1 MITVSNKENCTGCSA
16 CASVCPNVCIKMQE
30 DQEGFWYPAVNVSEC
45 VQCGLCV
52 RTCPVLQKQGLQAEE
67 RTLDIKAYAAYNK
80 AGSVRLES
88 SSGGIFPLLAEE
100 IVNAGGVVF
109 GASFDE
115 DFNVIH
121 DYAETYDEISKFMGS
136 KYVQSKIG
144 NSYQL
149 VRDALNQDRM
159 VLFTG
164 TPCQISGLRYFLGRE
179 YNNLLCQDVICLGVP
194 NPKAWRKYVAFR
206 EELAGSTTCNV
217 SFRRK
222 DKGWTRYSVFF
233 QFANNTSYQRC
244 HYRDEY
250 MTAFLRAISIR
261 PSCYVCRFRGIRRE
275 SDITFGDFWG
285 IHNVFPEMDD
295 DKGISLVLV
304 HSGKGQEIFDRV
316 RHRMLYRFVNVN
328 DAVLYNPST
337 VKSVSKH
344 PFREQFFE
352 CLSNERFDV
361 LVRRFCR
368 DQLGTR
374 IVHTVALI
382 IRLARTIVRKAKGL

>member
-194 NPKAWRKYVAFR
+194 R
-206 EELAGSTTCNV
+206 L
-217 SFRRK
+217 
-222 DKGWTRYSVFF
+222 
-233 QFANNTSYQRC
+233 
-244 HYRDEY
+244 
-250 MTAFLRAISIR
+250 
-261 PSCYVCRFRGIRRE
+261 
-275 SDITFGDFWG
+275 
-285 IHNVFPEMDD
+285 
-295 DKGISLVLV
+295 
-304 HSGKGQEIFDRV
+304 
-316 RHRMLYRFVNVN
+316 
-328 DAVLYNPST
+328 
-337 VKSVSKH
+337 
-344 PFREQFFE
+344 
-352 CLSNERFDV
+352 
-361 LVRRFCR
+361 
-368 DQLGTR
+368 
-374 IVHTVALI
+374 IVE
-382 IRLARTIVRKAKGL
+382 